1 MCYPE
6 LKDIYPKYR
15 NLFDI
20 FDVCVDVRYGNF
32 LHLPFSGGVMDQGA
46 KTMDCLKYIRV
57 LFRKKIAEEEEKRN
71 RIRIR
76 H

>member
-1 MCYPE
+1 
-6 LKDIYPKYR
+6 
-15 NLFDI
+15 
-20 FDVCVDVRYGNF
+20 
-32 LHLPFSGGVMDQGA
+32 
-46 KTMDCLKYIRV
+46 MDCLKYIRV